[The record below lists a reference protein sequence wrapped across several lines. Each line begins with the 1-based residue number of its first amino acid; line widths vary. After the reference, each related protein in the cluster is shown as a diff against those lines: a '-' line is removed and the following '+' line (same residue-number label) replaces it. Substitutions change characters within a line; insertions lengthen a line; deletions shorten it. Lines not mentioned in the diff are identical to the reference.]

1 MATCSCSVETIQSY
15 GVKQEAWG
23 MVCKHCGGNA
33 PDNMSALLAEAETER
48 QERERQEAEEE
59 ERRLAEEQK
68 ALQKQESLRAEE
80 IERRIAAWRAE
91 IENSMDGSHDLTAYH
106 SIYLPVDSII
116 MGNTVADFDI
126 APLRAFG
133 LMGWKI
139 VAVIPRTEG
148 EGLKNFSTGS
158 TIGEAWG
165 AGMGGNVLGVHVL
178 LERPIRALDD
188 ELRRDS
194 LELGENLIRQGLNLQ
209 TMEVDI

>member
-1 MATCSCSVETIQSY
+1 MATCSCSVETVQSY

-23 MVCKHCGGNA
+23 MVCKHCGGST
-33 PDNMSALLAEAETER
+33 PENMSALLAEAEVER
-48 QERERQEAEEE
+48 QERERREAEEQV
-59 ERRLAEEQK
+59 RRLAEELR
-68 ALQKQESLRAEE
+68 ARREQEKLRAEE
-80 IERRIAAWRAE
+80 IERRIEAWRAE
-91 IENSMDGSHDLTAYH
+91 IEKSGAGSHDLTAYH

-116 MGNTVADFDI
+116 MGKTVADFDI
-126 APLRAFG
+126 SPLRAFG

-158 TIGEAWG
+158 TIGETWG

-188 ELRRDS
+188 ELRRES
-194 LELGENLIRQGLNLQ
+194 LELGENLIRQGINLQ